1 AGSVSVLAC
10 TEQKA
15 GSSLQRLAREV
26 LLWHYLLF
34 HTASTHVKKVEAWRE
49 ASSESGSVM
58 HEDIELWIK
67 DYKDMPRFVRVE
79 SSMSDRQRCTGP
91 PHGT

>member
-1 AGSVSVLAC
+1 M
-10 TEQKA
+10 
-15 GSSLQRLAREV
+15 
-26 LLWHYLLF
+26 
-34 HTASTHVKKVEAWRE
+34 KKVEAWRE

-91 PHGT
+91 PQGTVLLPTATFIRLSADRNSAGFIPTGLEI